1 MASSWLVALA
11 QKVTEGMSKE
21 MVMVE
26 TGGGARAPLK
36 EQ

>member
-11 QKVTEGMSKE
+11 QKVIEGMSKE
-21 MVMVE
+21 MVMVGSE
-26 TGGGARAPLK
+26 GGARAPVK